1 MSQSYEMVE
10 QLKKAVTVA
19 IQTERTQRLL
29 MEEKLIELLEQTCL
43 KVERGLI

>member
-10 QLKKAVTVA
+10 QLKKAVAVA

-43 KVERGLI
+43 KVERGLN